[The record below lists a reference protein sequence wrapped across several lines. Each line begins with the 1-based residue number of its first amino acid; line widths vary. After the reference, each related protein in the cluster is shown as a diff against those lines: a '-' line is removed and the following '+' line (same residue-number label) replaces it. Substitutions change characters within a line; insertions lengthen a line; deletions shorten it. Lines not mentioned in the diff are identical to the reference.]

1 MIYRRK
7 ILIMNKIKLNKYF
20 AVITIVL
27 IIAAFGFNVADSD
40 YFFKVNKSIDIFGR
54 VFKEVSLN
62 YVDEIDPEVFMKAG
76 VDGMLKSL
84 DPYTTF
90 ITSSEASDV
99 ELLTT
104 GKYGG
109 IGISIGMRDGMII
122 VTSLMEGY
130 TAQRQGLRIGDQILD
145 VNGKSL
151 ENVKLEDMRHLTRGE
166 PGTEVKLK
174 VKREGDPKPLD
185 FVLIREE
192 IKLKNI
198 SYAEFIKD
206 GIALIRL
213 DRFTRSAGDEL
224 RLAVK
229 ELKLKGE
236 IKGIILDV
244 RDNPG
249 GLLEAAVDV
258 VSKFVPK
265 GSLIVSTKGRRPE
278 SENKFLSVE
287 EPMLKDIPLAIL
299 VNQNSASA
307 SEIVSGSIQDLDR
320 GVIIGTKT
328 FGKGLVQNIIP
339 LLYNNQLK
347 MSTAKYYTPS
357 GRCIQEI
364 DYMHKSKDGLFTIT
378 PDSLRKEYK
387 TKNLRKVYE
396 LGGIHPDTTVA
407 DSAPSLLFT
416 ELMRKAMFFKF
427 ANHYVAL
434 HNELPNDFS
443 VNGELCK
450 QFKEY
455 VNNENFTYEDEAE
468 TKLDEILEFSEKS
481 NYSAELRDEIK
492 ALKNKFTSLKDKGFE
507 MNSKELANALRQEI
521 LSRYK
526 GEKGRFEAT
535 LDGDMQ
541 VQTALGLLQ
550 DSVRYKKI
558 LNNL

>member
-1 MIYRRK
+1 MRFIKNINSK
-7 ILIMNKIKLNKYF
+7 IALLV
-20 AVITIVL
+20 VIVFT
-27 IIAAFGFNVADSD
+27 FGFTLSDAD

-54 VFKEVSLN
+54 VYKELTLN
-62 YVDEIDPEVFMKAG
+62 YVDEIDPEVFMEAG
-76 VDGMLKSL
+76 IDGMLKSL
-84 DPYTTF
+84 DPYTNF
-90 ITSSEASDV
+90 ISSSEASDMD
-99 ELLTT
+99 LITT

-122 VTSLMEGY
+122 ITSLMEGY
-130 TAQRQGLRIGDQILD
+130 TAQRQGLKIGDQILD
-145 VNGKSL
+145 VDGKSL
-151 ENVKLEDMRHLTRGE
+151 ANVKMEDIRHLTRGE
-166 PGTEVKLK
+166 PGTEVKVK
-174 VKREGDPKPLD
+174 VKREGDAKPLE

-198 SYAEFIKD
+198 SYTEFVKD

-224 RLAVK
+224 RLAIK

-258 VSKFVPK
+258 LSKFVPK

-278 SENKFLSVE
+278 SENKFSTVE
-287 EPMLKDIPLAIL
+287 EPLLKDVPLAIL

-307 SEIVSGSIQDLDR
+307 SEIVAGAMQDLDR
-320 GVIIGTKT
+320 GVIVGTRT
-328 FGKGLVQNIIP
+328 FGKGLVQNVIP
-339 LLYNNQLK
+339 LVYDNQLK
-347 MSTAKYYTPS
+347 MTTAKYYTPS

-378 PDSLRKEYK
+378 PDSLRKEYT
-387 TKNLRKVYE
+387 TKNSRKVQE

-407 DSAPSLLFT
+407 DSEPSLLFT

-427 ANHYVAL
+427 ANHYVST
-434 HNELPNDFS
+434 HKELPEDFS

-450 QFKEY
+450 QYKDFVDK
-455 VNNENFTYEDEAE
+455 ENFVYEDEGE
-468 TKLDEILEFSEKS
+468 TKLDEVRKFAEKS
-481 NYSAELRDEIK
+481 KYDSELIDVIK
-492 ALKNKFTSLKDKGFE
+492 TLKTKFNSLKGKAFE
-507 MNSKELANALRQEI
+507 THKKELASALREEI
-521 LSRYK
+521 MSRYK

-535 LDGDMQ
+535 FEGDVQ
-541 VQTALGLLQ
+541 VQTALGVLQ
-550 DSVRYKKI
+550 DLARYKKI
-558 LNNL
+558 LNIHN

>member
-1 MIYRRK
+1 MVFIKK
-7 ILIMNKIKLNKYF
+7 INIK
-20 AVITIVL
+20 IVL
-27 IIAAFGFNVADSD
+27 LIVIAFTFGFTLSDSD
-40 YFFKVNKSIDIFGR
+40 YFFKVNKSIDVFGR
-54 VFKEVSLN
+54 LYKELTLN
-62 YVDEIDPEVFMKAG
+62 YVDEIDPEVFMRG
-76 VDGMLKSL
+76 GIDGMLKSL
-84 DPYTTF
+84 DPYTNF

-99 ELLTT
+99 ELITT

-109 IGISIGMRDGMII
+109 VGISIGMREGMII
-122 VTSLMEGY
+122 ITSLMEGY
-130 TAQRQGLRIGDQILD
+130 TAQRQGLKIGDQILD

-151 ENVKLEDMRHLTRGE
+151 ENVKLEDIRHLTRGE

-174 VKREGDPKPLD
+174 IKREGEGKPLD

-198 SYAEFIKD
+198 SYADFVND

-224 RLAVK
+224 RLAIK

-249 GLLEAAVDV
+249 GLLEAAVEV

-278 SENKFLSVE
+278 SENKFFSVE
-287 EPMLKDIPLAIL
+287 EPLLKDIPLTIL

-307 SEIVSGSIQDLDR
+307 SEIVAGSVQDLDR
-320 GVIIGTKT
+320 GIIVGTKT
-328 FGKGLVQNIIP
+328 FGKGLVQNIVP
-339 LLYNNQLK
+339 LVYDNQLK
-347 MSTAKYYTPS
+347 MTTAKYYTPS

-378 PDSLRKEYK
+378 PDSLRKEYR
-387 TKNLRKVYE
+387 TKNLRKVFE
-396 LGGIHPDTTVA
+396 SGGIHPDTAVA
-407 DSAPSLLFT
+407 DSDPSVLFVELL
-416 ELMRKAMFFKF
+416 RKAMFFKF
-427 ANHYVAL
+427 ANHYVAV
-434 HNELPNDFS
+434 HKEVPQDFS

-455 VNNENFTYEDEAE
+455 VDKESFTYEDEAE
-468 TKLDEILEFSEKS
+468 TKIDEVIKFSEKS
-481 NYSAELRDEIK
+481 KYSAELINEIK
-492 ALKNKFTSLKDKGFE
+492 AMKNKFTSVKDKGFE
-507 MNSKELANALRQEI
+507 TNKKELANALRQEI
-521 LSRYK
+521 ISRYK

-535 LDGDMQ
+535 FEGDMQ
-541 VQTALGLLQ
+541 VQTALSLLQ

-558 LNNL
+558 LNIL

>member
-1 MIYRRK
+1 MIFIKK
-7 ILIMNKIKLNKYF
+7 INIK
-20 AVITIVL
+20 IVL
-27 IIAAFGFNVADSD
+27 LIVIAFTFGFTLSDSD
-40 YFFKVNKSIDIFGR
+40 YFFKVNKSIDVFGR
-54 VFKEVSLN
+54 VYKELTLN

-84 DPYTTF
+84 DPYTNF

-99 ELLTT
+99 ELITT

-109 IGISIGMRDGMII
+109 IGISIGMREGMII
-122 VTSLMEGY
+122 ITSLLEGY

-151 ENVKLEDMRHLTRGE
+151 ENVKLEDIRHLTRGE

-198 SYAEFIKD
+198 SYADFVKD

-224 RLAVK
+224 RLTVK

-287 EPMLKDIPLAIL
+287 EPLLKDIPLAIL

-307 SEIVSGSIQDLDR
+307 SEIVAGSIQDLDR
-320 GVIIGTKT
+320 GVIVGTKT
-328 FGKGLVQNIIP
+328 FGKGLVQNIVP
-339 LLYNNQLK
+339 LIYDNQLK
-347 MSTAKYYTPS
+347 MTTAKYYTPS

-378 PDSLRKEYK
+378 PDSLRKEYM

-396 LGGIHPDTTVA
+396 SGGIHPDTTVT
-407 DSAPSLLFT
+407 DSDPSILFVELL
-416 ELMRKAMFFKF
+416 RKAMFFKF
-427 ANHYVAL
+427 ANHYVAV
-434 HNELPNDFS
+434 HQELPQDFS

-455 VNNENFTYEDEAE
+455 VEKESFTYEDEAE
-468 TKLDEILEFSEKS
+468 TKLDEILKFSEKS
-481 NYSAELRDEIK
+481 KYSVELIDEIK
-492 ALKNKFTSLKDKGFE
+492 TMKNKFTSFKDKGFE
-507 MNSKELANALRQEI
+507 TNKKELANALRQEI
-521 LSRYK
+521 MSRYK

-535 LDGDMQ
+535 FDGDIQ

-550 DSVRYKKI
+550 DSVKYKKI
-558 LNNL
+558 LNNY

>member
-1 MIYRRK
+1 MIFIKK
-7 ILIMNKIKLNKYF
+7 INIK
-20 AVITIVL
+20 IVL
-27 IIAAFGFNVADSD
+27 LIVIAFTFGFTLSDSD
-40 YFFKVNKSIDIFGR
+40 YFFKVNKSIDVFGR
-54 VFKEVSLN
+54 VYKELTLN

-84 DPYTTF
+84 DPYTNF

-99 ELLTT
+99 ELITT

-109 IGISIGMRDGMII
+109 IGISIGMREGMII
-122 VTSLMEGY
+122 ITSLMEGY

-151 ENVKLEDMRHLTRGE
+151 ENVKLEDIRHLTRGE

-198 SYAEFIKD
+198 SYADFVKD

-236 IKGIILDV
+236 IRGIILDV

-307 SEIVSGSIQDLDR
+307 SEIVAGSIQDLDR
-320 GVIIGTKT
+320 GVIVGTKT

-339 LLYNNQLK
+339 LVYDNQLK
-347 MSTAKYYTPS
+347 MTTAKYYTPS

-378 PDSLRKEYK
+378 PDSLRKEYM

-396 LGGIHPDTTVA
+396 SGGIHPDTTVS
-407 DSAPSLLFT
+407 DSDPSILFVELL
-416 ELMRKAMFFKF
+416 RKAMFFKF
-427 ANHYVAL
+427 ANHYVAV
-434 HNELPNDFS
+434 HQELPQDFS

-455 VNNENFTYEDEAE
+455 VDKESFTYEDEAE
-468 TKLDEILEFSEKS
+468 TKIDEVIKFSEKS
-481 NYSAELRDEIK
+481 KYSAELIDEIK
-492 ALKNKFTSLKDKGFE
+492 ALKNKFTSIKDKGFE
-507 MNSKELANALRQEI
+507 TNKKELANALRQEI
-521 LSRYK
+521 FSRYK

-535 LDGDMQ
+535 FDGDIQ
-541 VQTALGLLQ
+541 VQTSLGLLQ
-550 DSVRYKKI
+550 DSVKYKKI
-558 LNNL
+558 LNNY

>member
-1 MIYRRK
+1 MMSIKK
-7 ILIMNKIKLNKYF
+7 INIK
-20 AVITIVL
+20 IVL
-27 IIAAFGFNVADSD
+27 LIVIAFTFGFTLSDSD
-40 YFFKVNKSIDIFGR
+40 YFFKVNKSIDVFGR
-54 VFKEVSLN
+54 VYKELTLN

-84 DPYTTF
+84 DPYTNF

-99 ELLTT
+99 ELITT

-109 IGISIGMRDGMII
+109 IGISIGMREGMII
-122 VTSLMEGY
+122 ITSLMEGY

-151 ENVKLEDMRHLTRGE
+151 ENVKLEDIRHLTRGE

-174 VKREGDPKPLD
+174 VKREGDPKSLD

-198 SYAEFIKD
+198 SYADFVKD

-265 GSLIVSTKGRRPE
+265 GSLIVSTKGRRLE

-320 GVIIGTKT
+320 GVIVGTKT

-339 LLYNNQLK
+339 LVYDNQLK
-347 MSTAKYYTPS
+347 MTTAKYYTPS

-364 DYMHKSKDGLFTIT
+364 DYIHKSKDGLFTIT
-378 PDSLRKEYK
+378 PDSLRKEYV

-396 LGGIHPDTTVA
+396 SGGIQPDTTVS
-407 DSAPSLLFT
+407 DLDPSVLFVELL
-416 ELMRKAMFFKF
+416 RKAMFFKF
-427 ANHYVAL
+427 ANYYVAV
-434 HNELPNDFS
+434 HKELPQDFS

-455 VNNENFTYEDEAE
+455 VDKESFTYEDEAE
-468 TKLDEILEFSEKS
+468 TKIDEVIKFSEKS
-481 NYSAELRDEIK
+481 KYSTELIDEIK
-492 ALKNKFTSLKDKGFE
+492 ALKNKFTSIKDKGFE
-507 MNSKELANALRQEI
+507 TNKKELANALRQEI
-521 LSRYK
+521 ISRYK

-535 LDGDMQ
+535 FDGDKQ

-550 DSVRYKKI
+550 NSVRYKKI
-558 LNNL
+558 LNNF